1 MTTIRPRRSWLRGLA
16 LTLGALLVAFLT
28 FAIPRLGEELPP
40 PATNRQSGRLARV
53 TIFGATGRV
62 GEGILTAALRDTA
75 VTRIQVVTR
84 RTSPAIERGLA
95 SGKVHSVTH
104 DDYLDYGPLA
114 PVLAETDVI
123 YWAIGT
129 STLNVDSAEYA
140 RIHREFPQ
148 ALLRQWAAVRG
159 RDRRPTFHYVS
170 GAGADLA
177 AWARWAREK
186 ARAEQELAALGEH
199 LGVTVVSY
207 RPAGVVPVEGN
218 ADFGLRFRVTNLI
231 FLPTKISVE
240 ANAIGEAMLEVTAR
254 GEVTN
259 GQVLPHRELI
269 RLAAGYRRVT
279 GRGGRGAAGPSP

>member
-1 MTTIRPRRSWLRGLA
+1 MTMTHPRRRWPRALA
-16 LTLGALLVAFLT
+16 LSLGALLVAFLI

-40 PATNRQSGRLARV
+40 PATDRQSARLAAV

-62 GEGILTAALRDTA
+62 GEGILTAALRDSA
-75 VTRIQVVTR
+75 VTRIHVVTR

-95 SGKVHSVTH
+95 TGKVRAVIHA
-104 DDYLDYGPLA
+104 DFLEYAPLDSL
-114 PVLAETDVI
+114 LAETDVI

-140 RIHREFPQ
+140 RIHREFPK
-148 ALLRQWAAVRG
+148 ALLRRWAAVRG
-159 RDRRPTFHYVS
+159 RDTRMTFHYVS
-170 GAGADLA
+170 GAGADLQ

-186 ARAEQELAALGEH
+186 ARAERDLAALGGR

-207 RPAGVVPVEGN
+207 RPSGVAPVQGN
-218 ADFGLRFRVTNLI
+218 ADFGPRFALTNRI
-231 FLPTKISVE
+231 FLPTKISIE
-240 ANAIGEAMLEVTAR
+240 ANSIGEAMLEVTAR

-259 GQVLPHRELI
+259 GQVLAHRELI

-279 GRGGRGAAGPSP
+279 GQSTSGTDSPPP

>member
-1 MTTIRPRRSWLRGLA
+1 MTTIRPRRRWLRWLA
-16 LTLGALLVAFLT
+16 LTFGALLVAFLT

-40 PATNRQSGRLARV
+40 PATDRQSGRLARV

-84 RTSPAIERGLA
+84 RKSPTIEQGL
-95 SGKVHSVTH
+95 STGKVSAVTH

-114 PVLAETDVI
+114 PVLAESDVI

-140 RIHREFPQ
+140 RIHREFPK

-177 AWARWAREK
+177 ALARWAREK
-186 ARAEQELAALGEH
+186 ARAEQELSALGEQ
-199 LGVTVVSY
+199 LGVTVVFY
-207 RPAGVVPVEGN
+207 RPSGVAPVEGN
-218 ADFGLRFRVTNLI
+218 ADFGARYRLTNPI
-231 FLPTKISVE
+231 FLPTKISIE

-259 GQVLPHRELI
+259 GQVLTHRELI

-279 GRGGRGAAGPSP
+279 GQGSKDADRPSS